1 MALSPSCS
9 DFPFSPYAMVASWV
23 QASLQHSLPLGL
35 QGRSW
40 TFSTKGQCCN
50 FSLPPHLLQ
59 TTCMFPKS
67 RSSAPPLQ
75 SRARSYSLLWSADP
89 ALSVGC
95 LPQPHVFSLSHLEA
109 SGPLYIWVSVFSL
122 WKTQPLIMG
131 THTINCKLFFFSY
144 SPPSPPLSQL

>member
-1 MALSPSCS
+1 MALSPSYS

-67 RSSAPPLQ
+67 RSSAQYTVSAPPLQ
-75 SRARSYSLLWSADP
+75 SRARCYSLLWSADP

-95 LPQPHVFSLSHLEA
+95 LPQPHVLSLSHLEA

-122 WKTQPLIMG
+122 WRTLIMG
-131 THTINCKLFFFSY
+131 THTINCKLFFF
-144 SPPSPPLSQL
+144 PIHLPPLL